1 MWSMKK
7 ILIIIGIVLSISIAP
22 VQHSSAQIP
31 ILEIIKAAVKKV
43 IKAVDLKIQRLQNK
57 TIWLQNAQK
66 TLENK
71 MSKLKLTEISDWSKK
86 QKELYA
92 KYFDELWKVKNAI
105 SSYQAVRDIVKK
117 QIHLVQ
123 EYSKAFNL
131 SKQDKNFTADE
142 LNYMQKVYTGILDE
156 SIKNIDQIQLV
167 INAFATQMTD
177 AKRLEIIHAAGNNIE
192 QNITDLRQFNQ
203 QNIIIS
209 LQRSKEKNDIDVV
222 KKLYGIE

>member
-1 MWSMKK
+1 MWDMKK
-7 ILIIIGIVLSISIAP
+7 ILIIAGIVLSISIVP
-22 VQHSSAQIP
+22 VLHTNAQIP
-31 ILEIIKAAVKKV
+31 IVEIIKAAVKKV

-66 TLENK
+66 TLENE
-71 MSKLKLTEISDWSKK
+71 MSKLKLTEISDWSKR

-105 SSYQAVRDIVKK
+105 SSYQAVRDIIKK
-117 QIHLVQ
+117 QVQLVQ

-142 LNYMQKVYTGILDE
+142 LNYMQNVYTGILDE

-177 AKRLEIIHAAGNNIE
+177 AKRLEIIHVAGNNIE

-222 KKLYGIE
+222 KKLDGIE